1 MKEYLPAVQWM
12 RDNGVPQ
19 ISDNCIESK
28 HCLLINEAGRLFA
41 DETGDE
47 IINQYLAKQER
58 RRGFI
63 LFKYVNVH
71 QSVMTI

>member
-1 MKEYLPAVQWM
+1 LPV
-12 RDNGVPQ
+12 D
-19 ISDNCIESK
+19 
-28 HCLLINEAGRLFA
+28 NEAGRLFA

-71 QSVMTI
+71 QGVMTICPGPLL